1 MIEEYELSA
10 QEQQYKR
17 SLLRFL
23 EEEAR
28 LGMRRVDVR
37 LPRDS
42 HTQCRQPEAAH
53 EHDHA
58 RCVNL
63 SCGQTELALARPAS
77 AAVCSAVFRGVPWRG
92 VCARRAAAG
101 GKGA

>member
-1 MIEEYELSA
+1 MLHHTVKARNDTKTTPQICGAGEFEGVFDGTYGAAERPEPSA
-10 QEQQYKR
+10 TR
-17 SLLRFL
+17 
-23 EEEAR
+23 
-28 LGMRRVDVR
+28 
-37 LPRDS
+37 
-42 HTQCRQPEAAH
+42 EAAH